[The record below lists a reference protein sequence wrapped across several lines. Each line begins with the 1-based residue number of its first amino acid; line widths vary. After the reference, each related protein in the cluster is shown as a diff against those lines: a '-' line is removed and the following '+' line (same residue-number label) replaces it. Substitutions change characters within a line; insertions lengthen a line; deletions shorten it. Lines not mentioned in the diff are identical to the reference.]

1 MEYCKENE
9 SKQARKIYYKKE
21 YFENKYGKMEALKAG
36 VLSGAAARTGV
47 LIKKE
52 SYK

>member
-1 MEYCKENE
+1 MTGYERILCNKEKPGKSNE
-9 SKQARKIYYKKE
+9 
-21 YFENKYGKMEALKAG
+21 M
-36 VLSGAAARTGV
+36 SGAAARTGV